1 MWIIESLC
9 SSGGVAAGKSIMKLR
24 GLDVGPP
31 RLPLLPLSIDNYL
44 SLKKDLQSIGFSE
57 WA

>member
-1 MWIIESLC
+1 MAHYTV
-9 SSGGVAAGKSIMKLR
+9 SGGLAAGKYFMKLR

-31 RLPLLPLSIDNYL
+31 RLPLLPLGMDEYL
-44 SLKKDLQSIGFSE
+44 SLKKDLQSIGFSD